1 MTKASKKAF
10 RSDAQLKHCSMPERC
25 RLQKN
30 TEDNYL
36 MRWELMNMTVEMSE
50 REYKL
55 MKVFQEHPEEF
66 LDSLFKVIKD
76 PCDKDQVPE
85 RQAVHQKASA

>member
-1 MTKASKKAF
+1 
-10 RSDAQLKHCSMPERC
+10 
-25 RLQKN
+25 
-30 TEDNYL
+30 
-36 MRWELMNMTVEMSE
+36 MTVEMSE

>member
-1 MTKASKKAF
+1 MT
-10 RSDAQLKHCSMPERC
+10 M
-25 RLQKN
+25 
-30 TEDNYL
+30 
-36 MRWELMNMTVEMSE
+36 EMSE

-55 MKVFQEHPEEF
+55 MRVFQEHPKDF

-85 RQAVHQKASA
+85 HQAVHQKASS